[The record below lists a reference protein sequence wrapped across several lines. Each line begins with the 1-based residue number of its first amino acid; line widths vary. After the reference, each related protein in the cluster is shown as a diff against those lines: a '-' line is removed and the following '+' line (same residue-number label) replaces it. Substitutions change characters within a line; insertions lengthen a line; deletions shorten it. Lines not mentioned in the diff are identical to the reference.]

1 MRKTKLKENPE
12 MTGVNWWGAGT
23 RQQSEIGQMKKK
35 RVELGGG
42 GGAMATVIQ
51 TGRRI
56 TVNIWAPPRSDGR
69 GDAAPQNRT
78 CMAGSRGTVITP
90 AGRDGPS
97 AGQPQKKS
105 RIKSKFKTDNRKI
118 TKASRIEPRIR
129 KKSKPWSLIPFR
141 CSRSRSS
148 STTSR

>member
-42 GGAMATVIQ
+42 SGAMATVIQ

-56 TVNIWAPPRSDGR
+56 TVNI
-69 GDAAPQNRT
+69 
-78 CMAGSRGTVITP
+78 
-90 AGRDGPS
+90 
-97 AGQPQKKS
+97 
-105 RIKSKFKTDNRKI
+105 
-118 TKASRIEPRIR
+118 
-129 KKSKPWSLIPFR
+129 
-141 CSRSRSS
+141 
-148 STTSR
+148 